1 LGCISTATCSGKHSA
16 RMPID
21 YFKRLLEKD
30 CQNQAYPVR
39 HKLKDCD
46 MMSSFMNSGS
56 LTWGTM
62 PDEGPDRSDAAQF
75 PEENTIMTVFEG
87 CPLVGRC
94 RMSNLGPRIPTPG
107 GCSQRAKGVTAQVLH
122 STQIKI
128 NIYIYI
134 LTCVFTVVSNRE
146 TNKRERGSVPWTG
159 AGVQLFLQAFEDKG
173 DRREGILSYLQKIGD
188 VLIRRQAQV
197 NYDTGHMYESPR

>member
-1 LGCISTATCSGKHSA
+1 VVAAT
-16 RMPID
+16 
-21 YFKRLLEKD
+21 
-30 CQNQAYPVR
+30 
-39 HKLKDCD
+39 
-46 MMSSFMNSGS
+46 
-56 LTWGTM
+56 
-62 PDEGPDRSDAAQF
+62 
-75 PEENTIMTVFEG
+75 
-87 CPLVGRC
+87 
-94 RMSNLGPRIPTPG
+94 
-107 GCSQRAKGVTAQVLH
+107 RAKGVTAQVLH

-134 LTCVFTVVSNRE
+134 LTCVFTVVSNGE

-197 NYDTGHMYESPR
+197 N